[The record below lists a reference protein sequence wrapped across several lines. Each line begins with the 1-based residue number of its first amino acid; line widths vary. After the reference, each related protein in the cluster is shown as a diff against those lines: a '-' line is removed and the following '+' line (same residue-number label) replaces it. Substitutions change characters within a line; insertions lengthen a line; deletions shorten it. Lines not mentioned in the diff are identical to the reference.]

1 MNKSINSLIFFS
13 FFLLIGSFLFSSCHK
28 TKDTTARITVR
39 DKNSN
44 LVIGAWVR
52 VFGNSTTTNTSIIN
66 DSIQSDSKGEA
77 IFNYNKIYKAGQA
90 GVAVL
95 DITARKGAL
104 YGKGIIK
111 IEQEKE
117 SIETI
122 YIQ

>member
-1 MNKSINSLIFFS
+1 MKKSIKSFILFS
-13 FFLLIGSFLFSSCHK
+13 FVLLVGIFLFSSCRK

-39 DKNSN
+39 DKTNN

-66 DSIQSDSKGEA
+66 DSLQSDYKGEV
-77 IFNYNKIYKAGQA
+77 ILNYNKIFKSGQA

-95 DITARKGAL
+95 DITGRKGAL

-111 IEQEKE
+111 IEPEVE
-117 SIETI
+117 NTETI
-122 YIQ
+122 FIQ

>member
-1 MNKSINSLIFFS
+1 MNKSIKSFIFFS
-13 FFLLIGSFLFSSCHK
+13 FFLLMGSFLFSSCHK

-44 LVIGAWVR
+44 LVVGAWVR

-66 DSIQSDSKGEA
+66 DSIQSDYKGEVL
-77 IFNYNKIYKAGQA
+77 FNYNNIYKAGQA

-95 DITARKGAL
+95 DIIGRKGAL

-117 SIETI
+117 NKETI

>member
-1 MNKSINSLIFFS
+1 MNRSIKSFIIFS
-13 FFLLIGSFLFSSCHK
+13 FFLLVGSFLFSSCHK

-39 DKNSN
+39 DKSNN

-52 VFGNSTTTNTSIIN
+52 VYGNSTTTNTSIIN
-66 DSIQSDSKGEA
+66 DSIQSDYKGEA

-95 DITARKGAL
+95 DITGRKGAL

-117 SIETI
+117 STETI
-122 YIQ
+122 YLQ

>member
-1 MNKSINSLIFFS
+1 MKKSIKSSIF
-13 FFLLIGSFLFSSCHK
+13 ISFLFLLGSTLFYSCHK
-28 TKDTTARITVR
+28 TKDTTAKITVR

-66 DSIQSDSKGEA
+66 DSIQSDYKGEV

-95 DITARKGAL
+95 DIIGRKGAL

-111 IEQEKE
+111 IEPEIENK
-117 SIETI
+117 ETI
-122 YIQ
+122 YLQ

>member
-1 MNKSINSLIFFS
+1 MNKSIKSFIFFS
-13 FFLLIGSFLFSSCHK
+13 FFLLIGIFLFTSCHK
-28 TKDTTARITVR
+28 TKDTTAKITVR

-44 LVIGAWVR
+44 LVVGAWVR

-66 DSIQSDSKGEA
+66 DSIQSDYKGEVL
-77 IFNYNKIYKAGQA
+77 FNYNNIYKAGQA

-95 DITARKGAL
+95 DIIGRKGSL

-117 SIETI
+117 NKETI

>member
-1 MNKSINSLIFFS
+1 MKKSIKSFIFFS
-13 FFLLIGSFLFSSCHK
+13 FLFLLVSTFFSSCHK
-28 TKDTTARITVR
+28 TKDTTAKITVR

-66 DSIQSDSKGEA
+66 DSIQSDYKGEV

-95 DITARKGAL
+95 DIIGRKGAL

-111 IEQEKE
+111 IEPEIENK
-117 SIETI
+117 ETI
-122 YIQ
+122 YLQ

>member
-1 MNKSINSLIFFS
+1 MNRSIKSFIIFS
-13 FFLLIGSFLFSSCHK
+13 FFLLIGSALFSSCQK

-39 DKNSN
+39 DKSSN

-52 VFGNSTTTNTSIIN
+52 VYGNSTTTNTSIIN
-66 DSIQSDSKGEA
+66 DSIQSDYKGEA

-95 DITARKGAL
+95 DITGRKGAL

-117 SIETI
+117 STETI

>member
-1 MNKSINSLIFFS
+1 M
-13 FFLLIGSFLFSSCHK
+13 FSSCNK

-77 IFNYNKIYKAGQA
+77 IFNYNKIYKSGQA

-95 DITARKGAL
+95 DITGRKGAL

-117 SIETI
+117 STETI

>member
-13 FFLLIGSFLFSSCHK
+13 FFLLIGSFLFSRCHK

>member
-13 FFLLIGSFLFSSCHK
+13 FFLLIGSFLFSSCNK

-95 DITARKGAL
+95 DITGRKGAL

-117 SIETI
+117 STETI

>member
-1 MNKSINSLIFFS
+1 MNKSIKSFILFS
-13 FFLLIGSFLFSSCHK
+13 FIILTGSFLFSSCHK
-28 TKDTTARITVR
+28 TKDTTAKITVR

-44 LVIGAWVR
+44 LVIGAWIR

-66 DSIQSDSKGEA
+66 DSIQSDYKGEVM
-77 IFNYNKIYKAGQA
+77 FNYNKIFKAGQA

-95 DITARKGAL
+95 DIIGRKGSL

-111 IEQEKE
+111 IEPEKE
-117 SIETI
+117 NTTTI

>member
-1 MNKSINSLIFFS
+1 MNKSIKSFIFFS

-39 DKNSN
+39 DKSNN

-52 VFGNSTTTNTSIIN
+52 VYGNSTTTNTSIIN
-66 DSIQSDSKGEA
+66 DSIQSDYKGEA

-95 DITARKGAL
+95 DITGRKGAL

-117 SIETI
+117 STETI

>member
-1 MNKSINSLIFFS
+1 MNRSIKSFILFSL
-13 FFLLIGSFLFSSCHK
+13 FLLIGSALFSSCHK

-39 DKNSN
+39 DKSSN

-66 DSIQSDSKGEA
+66 DSIQSDYKGEA

-95 DITARKGAL
+95 DIVGRKGAL

-111 IEQEKE
+111 IESEE
-117 SIETI
+117 ETTETI
-122 YIQ
+122 YLQ

>member
-1 MNKSINSLIFFS
+1 MNRSIKSFIIFS
-13 FFLLIGSFLFSSCHK
+13 FFLLIGSVLFSSCQK

-39 DKNSN
+39 DKSSN

-52 VFGNSTTTNTSIIN
+52 VYGNSTTTNTSIIN
-66 DSIQSDSKGEA
+66 DSIQSDYKGEA

-95 DITARKGAL
+95 DITGRKGAL

-117 SIETI
+117 STETI
-122 YIQ
+122 YLQ